1 VPLACEIIA
10 FDITWLMSFLNRRS
24 LPDNFFNFLFAD
36 LVATC
41 CNVDLNLEYLC
52 LVFSTSPHYL
62 VQDEFHHEMGVIIND
77 VDSDQTNYH
86 IVNGQ
91 TNSLA

>member
-1 VPLACEIIA
+1 MPSTDHNKIVQIVVRKLDECK
-10 FDITWLMSFLNRRS
+10 
-24 LPDNFFNFLFAD
+24 
-36 LVATC
+36 
-41 CNVDLNLEYLC
+41 NV
-52 LVFSTSPHYL
+52 HYL
-62 VQDEFHHEMGVIIND
+62 VQDEFHPEMGVIIND